1 MGELEQMRATCK
13 AHRDALNKGSLN
25 LDVLI
30 AELHQLRGEYKALT
44 ECHGR
49 EALEQELRQKTVEY
63 EVLLNQVTRM
73 RIERDEM
80 EARCREIQ
88 QKHVADDWKLT
99 SLSEEVCAKNALL
112 QTAHHD
118 ITCAAVA
125 NEAML
130 EKWQDDMASSM
141 ADGMKMQSPTALS
154 PGRRHELEQELMA
167 ARASLAAKRGSE
179 QELHAAQS
187 AIHGLRHELK
197 AALTES
203 VTFREE
209 LKIATQES
217 SFNASAASEAAF
229 QVQEQ
234 QRALVAKASEAAVNS
249 SSVVCLQTQLAN
261 SHAAL
266 ARLEEHVASRA
277 GSSTQWTRPGSCM
290 LPGGVPS
297 GNPGPSQSVLQQPYA
312 STPAV
317 MPHAAPTGMAGSAY
331 PPDWRQYYTPAPL
344 MGVQSGPHASP
355 PVASPPLLLS
365 PGATATHTD
374 HSMPVS
380 AFNGDKMSNNRPWA
394 HPAPPLYA
402 ALVDTLPHVHPVVP
416 VRVEPHMHLLSTGIQ
431 QIKQESANQR
441 HIDRKRPVLP

>member
-266 ARLEEHVASRA
+266 ARLEEHVATSRA
-277 GSSTQWTRPGSCM
+277 GPGA
-290 LPGGVPS
+290 GGA
-297 GNPGPSQSVLQQPYA
+297 GAAGGADSQHAWAA
-312 STPAV
+312 STLL
-317 MPHAAPTGMAGSAY
+317 HAG
-331 PPDWRQYYTPAPL
+331 
-344 MGVQSGPHASP
+344 AS
-355 PVASPPLLLS
+355 PVASSSGAVWTRQAADALLGTSCVARLSYPPLTPVVLPPIITLS
-365 PGATATHTD
+365 GATPKVTGT
-374 HSMPVS
+374 HSMV
-380 AFNGDKMSNNRPWA
+380 
-394 HPAPPLYA
+394 
-402 ALVDTLPHVHPVVP
+402 
-416 VRVEPHMHLLSTGIQ
+416 STGASPYQSMFAASGPATLI
-431 QIKQESANQR
+431 SSSY
-441 HIDRKRPVLP
+441 